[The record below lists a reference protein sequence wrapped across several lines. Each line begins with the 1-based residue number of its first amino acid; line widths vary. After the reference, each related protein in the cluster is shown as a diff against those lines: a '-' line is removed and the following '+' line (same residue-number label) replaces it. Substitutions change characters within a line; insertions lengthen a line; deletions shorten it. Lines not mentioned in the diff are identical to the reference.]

1 MVHATLLLSYRGSCT
16 NCSLFIPLIPHFRTF
31 PHRITASQ
39 GELTLHEHPT
49 HYWVRFSTA
58 DFLHLQVPF
67 QKVPLKYRSLPFNSD
82 LGLSQPPALLM
93 SDGNVIAS
101 DAAVA
106 TIPVVDSTMRF
117 DCATVGV
124 VCLLLFTLS
133 LFKQMVMCFLCL
145 EQARRT

>member
-1 MVHATLLLSYRGSCT
+1 MHATLLLSYRGSCT
-16 NCSLFIPLIPHFRTF
+16 NCSLFIPRIPHFRYF
-31 PHRITASQ
+31 PHRITSNQ
-39 GELTLHEHPT
+39 GVLTLHEHPT
-49 HYWVRFSTA
+49 HYWVRFSTVCS
-58 DFLHLQVPF
+58 LHLQLPF
-67 QKVPLKYRSLPFNSD
+67 QKVPLKYSSLPYNSD

-93 SDGNVIAS
+93 SSSKVIAS
-101 DAAVA
+101 DAAIA

-133 LFKQMVMCFLCL
+133 LFKQMVVCFLCL